1 MFQQFISEYG
11 TTILYTILTAIAGY
25 IGIVLKNLC
34 KKYLNDKTKKAV
46 AKSCVQFVEQ
56 VYKDLHGPEKL
67 EVALSAAKEM
77 LAEKGI
83 ECTELEMRVLIEAAL
98 ASFNDAF
105 NSTEEEEKDDEE
117 VFIPLGT
124 DEIEEPE
131 TEEPETTE

>member
-105 NSTEEEEKDDEE
+105 RSEDEEDQEEEIEFDPAAEYE
-117 VFIPLGT
+117 IT
-124 DEIEEPE
+124 DGENEA
-131 TEEPETTE
+131 PETTE